1 MIKTYQTHTN
11 EGENKM
17 QKAANKHISHSAQ
30 NLLDYLSEIAGK
42 KIVTGQH
49 TQTNP
54 MEEIDYIYEQTG
66 KCPALRGFELLG
78 YSPNINYNDASAEC
92 LTEVYENQNTLDTA
106 LEWAKKTN
114 GIVTFT
120 FHWFSPVGGRDKS
133 FYTEHT
139 DFDAEKVLIPGTRE
153 RDAFTI
159 WTSLQRSSGDSSL
172 KISLFCGDLSTNQRE
187 PGSGGV
193 QKALLLRQSFTDSC
207 STTIQMY

>member
-1 MIKTYQTHTN
+1 MIKAYQTHTN

-30 NLLDYLSEIAGK
+30 NLLDYLSEISGK
-42 KIVTGQH
+42 KIITGQH
-49 TQTNP
+49 TQTNS

-92 LTEVYENQNTLDTA
+92 LTEVYENQDTLDTA

-120 FHWFSPVGGRDKS
+120 FHWFSPIGGQSTLTSTLKRCS
-133 FYTEHT
+133 FQEQENVMLST
-139 DFDAEKVLIPGTRE
+139 
-153 RDAFTI
+153 TI
-159 WTSLQRSSGDSSL
+159 WTSSQRNSEDSSL
-172 KISLFCGDLSTNQRE
+172 KISQFCGDLSTSPRA

-193 QKALLLRQSFTDSC
+193 PKVLLLRQSSTDSC